1 MSTNAADPRIF
12 RSLFDAYPDG
22 VLLVNNAGVILLANP
37 GACSLLGY
45 SREQLQ
51 GLSVDQLVPL
61 SVKPRHAT
69 YRQGYALAPR
79 ARPMGSELELKA
91 RRADGTEVMVEIA
104 LSPLRV
110 GGGED
115 AADYVVASVRGIG
128 AYPRVKRALQRARYN
143 EFVVQLGRVAVDTMD
158 PEELL
163 QRMPDV
169 VAQALEVQAVGV
181 FLITPNQLDLR
192 GASVVGMDARQ
203 AAQIVYPNRPD
214 TLAGYVVAQRVPV
227 LIANFAREQRFE
239 VPALLLQRGAKSGLG
254 VPLADRGKVIGI
266 LGAWSNQTN
275 RFGDE
280 EVAFLEALASLL
292 STSLQR
298 TQVEQQLRH
307 AQRMES
313 VGQLTGGI
321 AHDFNNL
328 LTVIQGNLQMLA
340 DLPAVLAD
348 GLAPQLVAAAT
359 RAGQRGADLTGKLL
373 AFSRRQ
379 PLAPQ
384 PLDPAAMLLSLADML
399 RRTLGEQVQVQVF
412 ARPGLPHCLADPVQ
426 LEAALLNVAI
436 NARDAILEAAP
447 AAGGTLVLRC
457 GAGLRP
463 GEDAQDSRPGEL
475 DFHNAAANAVADVW
489 FSVQDNGCG
498 MSADVR
504 DRAFEPFFT
513 TKEAG
518 RGTGLGLS
526 TVYGFVKQSHGSL
539 QLDSTPGL
547 GTTVTLYLPALSA
560 APPALV
566 LPTATALPVGLR
578 VLLVEDDADVRG
590 VAQAFLQAMGCSVT
604 AFANAESAL
613 FQLTLSSPPTA
624 PAPPTESTPAQPP
637 SRHATTNASLP
648 FDLLFSDITLGA
660 GIDGFELARR
670 VHTQQPNLPVLLCS
684 GYSRFLSTAA
694 DAVSPFSPVLKKPYT
709 QAELK
714 RAMALC
720 LQGPARNE

>member
-1 MSTNAADPRIF
+1 MSSNAADPRIF

-22 VLLVNNAGVILLANP
+22 VVLVNHAGVILLANP
-37 GACSLLGY
+37 GACTLLGY
-45 SREQLQ
+45 SREQLE
-51 GLSVDQLVPL
+51 GLLVDQLVP
-61 SVKPRHAT
+61 VGVMPRHAA
-69 YRQGYALAPR
+69 YRQDYALAPR
-79 ARPMGSELELKA
+79 ARPMGTELELKA
-91 RRADGTEVMVEIA
+91 RRADGNEVMVEIA

-110 GGGED
+110 GDGDE
-115 AADYVVASVRGIG
+115 ALDYVVASVRGIS
-128 AYPRVKRALQRARYN
+128 AYPRVKRAMQRARYN
-143 EFVVQLGRVAVDTMD
+143 EFVVQLGRVAVDTLN

-163 QRMPDV
+163 QRMPEV
-169 VAQALEVQAVGV
+169 VAQALEVQSVGV
-181 FLITPNQLDLR
+181 FLISPNQLELR
-192 GASVVGMDARQ
+192 GASLAGVDASE
-203 AAQIVYPNRPD
+203 AAQEVYANRPD
-214 TLAGYVVAQRVPV
+214 TLAGYVVEQRAPV
-227 LIANFAREQRFE
+227 QVTHFAREQRFE
-239 VPALLLQRGAKSGLG
+239 VPARLLQAGAQSGLG

-266 LGAWSNQTN
+266 LTAWSHQPN

-298 TQVEQQLRH
+298 TQAEQQLRH

-340 DLPAVLAD
+340 DLPAVVAD
-348 GLAPQLVAAAT
+348 GLAPQLVAAAS

-379 PLAPQ
+379 PLVPQ
-384 PLDPAAMLLSLADML
+384 ALDPAAMLQSLADML

-447 AAGGTLVLRC
+447 AAGGSLVLRC
-457 GAGLRP
+457 GAGPRP
-463 GEDAQDSRPGEL
+463 LALGNDSGPAAL
-475 DFHNAAANAVADVW
+475 DFHSGPQNAAADVW

-498 MSADVR
+498 MSAEVR

-539 QLDSTPGL
+539 HLDSTPGV
-547 GTTVTLYLPALSA
+547 GTTVTLYLPALNA
-560 APPALV
+560 AQPV
-566 LPTATALPVGLR
+566 LAVTEATALPPGLH

-590 VAQAFLQAMGCSVT
+590 VAQAFLQSMACRVT

-613 FQLTLSSPPTA
+613 AALSA
-624 PAPPTESTPAQPP
+624 TPHRGA
-637 SRHATTNASLP
+637 SRSHPP

-670 VHTQQPNLPVLLCS
+670 VHAQQPSLPVLLCS
-684 GYSRFLSTAA
+684 GYSRFLSHGEDAA
-694 DAVSPFSPVLKKPYT
+694 SPPWPVLKKPYT

-714 RAMALC
+714 RAMAQC
-720 LQGPARNE
+720 LRGPARSQ

>member
-1 MSTNAADPRIF
+1 MNHNAADPRIF

-22 VLLVNNAGVILLANP
+22 VLLVNHAGVILLANP
-37 GACSLLGY
+37 GACTLLGY
-45 SREQLQ
+45 ERDALQ

-61 SVKPRHAT
+61 DVMPRHAA

-79 ARPMGSELELKA
+79 ARPMGTELELKA

-104 LSPLRV
+104 LSPLRI
-110 GGGED
+110 GEGD
-115 AADYVVASVRGIG
+115 EAADYVVASVRGIG

-143 EFVVQLGRVAVDTMD
+143 EFVVQLGRVAVDTMN

-163 QRMPDV
+163 QRMPAA
-169 VAQALEVQAVGV
+169 VAQALELQSVGV
-181 FLITPNQLDLR
+181 FLVTPNQLDLR
-192 GASVVGMDARQ
+192 GASLAGLGASE
-203 AAQIVYPNRPD
+203 AALIVYRNRPD
-214 TLAGYVVAQRVPV
+214 TWAGYVVAQRAPV
-227 LIANFAREQRFE
+227 LIRHFASEQRFQ
-239 VPALLLQRGAKSGLG
+239 VPPQLLKAGTQSGLG

-266 LGAWSNQTN
+266 LAAWSDQLN
-275 RFGDE
+275 RFGDD

-340 DLPAVLAD
+340 ELPAVLAD
-348 GLAPQLVAAAT
+348 RMAPQLVAAAS

-384 PLDPAAMLLSLADML
+384 PLDPAAMLQSLADML
-399 RRTLGEQVQVQVF
+399 RRTLGEQVQVQLF

-447 AAGGTLVLRC
+447 AAGGSLILRC
-457 GAGLRP
+457 GAGHRP
-463 GEDAQDSRPGEL
+463 PVDAQDSHPGEL
-475 DFHNAAANAVADVW
+475 DFHSLPTSAAPDVW

-498 MSADVR
+498 MSAEVR

-526 TVYGFVKQSHGSL
+526 TVYGFVKQSQGSL

-547 GTTVTLYLPALSA
+547 GTTVTLYLPALSRA
-560 APPALV
+560 QPVIAPAE
-566 LPTATALPVGLR
+566 TTALPGGLR

-590 VAQAFLQAMGCSVT
+590 VAQAFLLAMGCSVT
-604 AFANAESAL
+604 AVANAEYAL
-613 FQLTLSSPPTA
+613 TVLAAVEAFF
-624 PAPPTESTPAQPP
+624 
-637 SRHATTNASLP
+637 SLP
-648 FDLLFSDITLGA
+648 GGTPSTTVAPEGERVGAPFARFDLLFSDITLGA

-670 VHTQQPNLPVLLCS
+670 VHAQQPTLPVLLCS
-684 GYSRFLSTAA
+684 GYSRFLSQVDDAA
-694 DAVSPFSPVLKKPYT
+694 SPAWPVLKKPYT
-709 QAELK
+709 QAQLQ
-714 RAMALC
+714 RAMAQC
-720 LQGPARNE
+720 LQVPARSA

>member
-1 MSTNAADPRIF
+1 MSNNAADSRIF

-37 GACSLLGY
+37 GACNLLGY
-45 SREQLQ
+45 SRDELQ
-51 GLSVDQLVPL
+51 GLSVDQLVP
-61 SVKPRHAT
+61 VGVMPRHAA

-79 ARPMGSELELKA
+79 ARPMGTELELKA
-91 RRADGTEVMVEIA
+91 RRADGHEVMVEIA

-110 GGGED
+110 GDGDE
-115 AADYVVASVRGIG
+115 ALDYVVASVRGIG
-128 AYPRVKRALQRARYN
+128 AYPRVKRAMQRARYN

-163 QRMPDV
+163 QRMPAV

-192 GASVVGMDARQ
+192 GASVVGMDAGEATR
-203 AAQIVYPNRPD
+203 IVYPNRPD
-214 TLAGYVVAQRVPV
+214 TLAGYVVAQRAPV
-227 LIANFAREQRFE
+227 LIANFAREHRFE
-239 VPALLLQRGAKSGLG
+239 VPAQLLERGAKSGLA

-266 LGAWSNQTN
+266 LGAWSNQAN
-275 RFGDE
+275 RFGDD

-348 GLAPQLVAAAT
+348 GLAPQLVAAAS

-384 PLDPAAMLLSLADML
+384 PLDPAAMLQSLADML

-447 AAGGTLVLRC
+447 AAGGSLVLRC
-457 GAGLRP
+457 GAGHRPSADAQASQP
-463 GEDAQDSRPGEL
+463 GEPDLHSQPTS
-475 DFHNAAANAVADVW
+475 AALDVW

-498 MSADVR
+498 MSAEVR

-547 GTTVTLYLPALSA
+547 GTTVTLYLPALDA
-560 APPALV
+560 AQPALV
-566 LPTATALPVGLR
+566 LLNPTALPTGLR

-590 VAQAFLQAMGCSVT
+590 VAQAFLQAMGCTVT

-613 FQLTLSSPPTA
+613 SALSRLIAASNEA
-624 PAPPTESTPAQPP
+624 PV
-637 SRHATTNASLP
+637 
-648 FDLLFSDITLGA
+648 DLLFSDITLGA

-670 VHTQQPNLPVLLCS
+670 VHAQQPRLPVLLCS
-684 GYSRFLSTAA
+684 GYSRFLSNSGDAA
-694 DAVSPFSPVLKKPYT
+694 SPAWPVLRKPYT

-714 RAMALC
+714 RAMAQC